1 MELPVRK
8 NPRAERLRRVVAAA
22 LALVIVLP
30 ATLAAQERQDPAA
43 IQLAVEHYLKA
54 QTSGLP
60 GAVSITVGAVFPRS
74 VLAPCPALEVFQP
87 AGTRNW
93 GSTMVGV
100 RCSGPTTWTLY
111 VAAQVRVTGSYV
123 VTARPVPQGRPLES
137 SDVVTQ
143 QGELT
148 QMPYGVLTDVRHA
161 LGKTPTINLLP
172 GEPLRQELLRAQ
184 LAIQQGQTVK
194 VQSGG
199 SGFKV
204 SAEGLALN
212 NAQEGQ
218 LTQVRTAS
226 GQTVSGVARSAGVVE
241 VRF

>member
-1 MELPVRK
+1 MRTPSRTDW
-8 NPRAERLRRVVAAA
+8 LRRIVTFAL
-22 LALVIVLP
+22 LALP
-30 ATLAAQERQDPAA
+30 AFTEAQERQDPAA
-43 IQLAVEHYLKA
+43 IQLAVEHYLKT
-54 QTSGLP
+54 QTAGLP
-60 GAVSITVGAVFPRS
+60 GAVSITVGAVAPRS
-74 VLAPCPALEVFQP
+74 ALAPCPALEVFQP
-87 AGTRNW
+87 AGARNW

-100 RCSGPTTWTLY
+100 RCSGPATWTLY

-123 VTARPVPQGRPLES
+123 VTARPVPQGQPLGA
-137 SDVVTQ
+137 SDLTTQ

-148 QMPYGVLTDVRHA
+148 QLPHSVLTDMRQA
-161 LGKTPTINLLP
+161 LGKTPTVNLLP
-172 GEPLRQELLRAQ
+172 GEPLRQELLKAS

-199 SGFKV
+199 NGFKV

-218 LTQVRTAS
+218 LAQVRTAS
-226 GQTVSGVARSAGVVE
+226 GQTVSGIARGAGVVE